1 MKAWARKCG
10 IYIATLLSS
19 AAINIIT
26 PFYSEAAE
34 NQGIDPWLIGIIYS
48 ICPVSAFICSMLLP
62 KYLEK
67 FGRTAVLFVG
77 LLIVGLSNIVLV
89 FLPGASFE
97 LAVFLSFLS
106 RIAEGV
112 GSACCMVTSNTTLT
126 SDYPEDVSRIVATIE
141 IMSGLGLSAGPAVGS
156 LIFKYSGFKMTCLII
171 GVSIIVYAPILLI
184 IVGRSRKYVKTSAGI
199 SISKIIVKPVR
210 FI

>member
-26 PFYSEAAE
+26 PFYSKAAE
-34 NQGIDPWLIGIIYS
+34 NQGIDPWLIGIIYAF
-48 ICPVSAFICSMLLP
+48 CPASAFICSMMLP

-67 FGRTAVLFVG
+67 FGRTTVLFVG
-77 LLIVGLSNIVLV
+77 LLIVGFSNVILV

-126 SDYPEDVSRIVATIE
+126 SDYPEDISRIVATIE

-171 GVSIIVYAPILLI
+171 GISIMLYAPLLLL
-184 IVGRSRKYVKTSAGI
+184 IVGRSRKYVKSLAEI
-199 SISKIIVKPVR
+199 SIGSVIKKPVR
-210 FI
+210 LT